1 MSVSER
7 QLSTG
12 EVRRRAVVGAV
23 VDTLRASGV
32 RLVGLVGTIAV
43 ARLATPH
50 QLGLVA
56 IGATVIAFADL
67 LDDGGVGTAL
77 IRRAE
82 PATTTELRALLAF
95 QLAVDFAL
103 VIVIGLAM
111 LPFGLLGQVTT
122 VIAFSLP
129 IGAFRAPGTV
139 TCERRLSYRALAV
152 TDIAQT
158 CVYYT
163 WTVGALVLGGGVWAL
178 ATGFVVREASGALLL
193 LKLVPEGRMTPAPAW
208 APLKPLL
215 SFGVKFQAVG
225 LLHMLRDQGV
235 NILVATLGGVSML
248 GLWSVAWRLIQLPVS
263 LVSSLWRVSMPGMA
277 RLVAAKEDVGGTI
290 DRVISLSAIGTG
302 VLLVPLAA
310 SAPAWVRVLLGPQWV
325 DAASVIPGACLAMAF
340 GIPISVTLAGYLW
353 ALGNA
358 SVPLRATAAGIPPT
372 LALVVGLLPHIGPR
386 GCWGRLYRQ
395 FARGV
400 DLLRGG
406 GKTDRTFQRWRG
418 PGGPSPG
425 FVWRMAVRMVGEPRN
440 GSGFGER
447 HLRIRHCVGRVRR
460 GARRHPASCIE
471 RRVESHRS
479 WCPRSRRAPRGS
491 LTPATCA
498 LRAWA

>member
-1 MSVSER
+1 M
-7 QLSTG
+7 
-12 EVRRRAVVGAV
+12 RRRAVVGAV

-235 NILVATLGGVSML
+235 NILVAALGGVSML

-372 LALVVGLLPHIGPR
+372 LALVVGLLPHIGLAGVGVAYIASSLVESIFFVVAARRTARFSVGGGLAGPLLASCGGWLCGWLVSR
-386 GCWGRLYRQ
+386 AMGQDLASAISGSATALAVFVGALAVIRRPALSDAWSLIG
-395 FARGV
+395 RGV
-400 DLLRGG
+400 
-406 GKTDRTFQRWRG
+406 
-418 PGGPSPG
+418 
-425 FVWRMAVRMVGEPRN
+425 
-440 GSGFGER
+440 
-447 HLRIRHCVGRVRR
+447 R
-460 GARRHPASCIE
+460 GAVARPA
-471 RRVESHRS
+471 
-479 WCPRSRRAPRGS
+479 A
-491 LTPATCA
+491 A
-498 LRAWA
+498 